1 MIKRNL
7 QAIVEARIEEDPVV
21 LIEGARTVGK
31 SNLLQALAQSKGG
44 QVLDLDDLATRTAV
58 EADPGT
64 FVTGEG
70 PVFIDEY
77 QKVPTI
83 LDAIKS
89 ELNLDASP
97 GRYILTGSARHDS
110 LPQAAQALT
119 GRLGIL
125 QLLPLTQGEILGS
138 SRNLISDLFD
148 GGTSYASTTLSPTSR
163 DEYIEKMVIGGFP
176 MALNRVGTASRN
188 RWFDNYIKLTL
199 SRDVKELSKVRQPAI
214 LQEVLERLAGQTAQ
228 VLSMSRIATKL
239 SVKKDLVTNYTK
251 LLEAVFL
258 VYRLPGWGTSLLSR
272 TTSNPKVHVLDSG
285 VAARLL
291 RLTPEKLLAKNP
303 TALTE
308 LGHLLETFVVG
319 ELLRQT
325 TWIDGI
331 AGIGHWRTY
340 DNDEVDLVVERDDGA
355 IIAFE
360 IKAGSQISTKDFNP
374 MRKLRDKVG
383 SSFLAGVGLYL
394 GQRSYTVEDRIHAMP
409 VDRIWLP

>member
-360 IKAGSQISTKDFNP
+360 IKAGSQIPTKDFNP